1 MLRGVGRRKEPDDV
15 EVKLGED
22 SGKEQPVR
30 CGDEASRR
38 LVLVTR
44 RRRPAGGVELAS
56 GS

>member
-1 MLRGVGRRKEPDDV
+1 MPRGVGRRKEPDDV

-38 LVLVTR
+38 LVLVT
-44 RRRPAGGVELAS
+44 GGGGQQAVWS
-56 GS
+56 